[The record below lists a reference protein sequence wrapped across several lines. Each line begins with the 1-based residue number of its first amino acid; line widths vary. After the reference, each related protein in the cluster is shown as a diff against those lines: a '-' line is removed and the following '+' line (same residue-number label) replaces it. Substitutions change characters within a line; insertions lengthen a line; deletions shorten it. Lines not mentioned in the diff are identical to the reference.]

1 MYRII
6 ILAFISLIVA
16 SLAFSSEESKSEIA
30 SPKFSYSEIPV
41 GENSISERIDSFFQ
55 HRAKMGTFSGTV
67 LYSAHDTI
75 YYKNA
80 FGFANLRKKDS
91 LKADSRFQLASV
103 SKTFTAFAI
112 MLLEKEGKLSFN
124 DDVKKYFPKF
134 PYNNVTIHDLLV
146 HRSGLP
152 NYMYVADKIYRKIK
166 KSVLDN
172 YEMIDMFAKHKPA
185 KYRNPDTKYNYNNTN
200 YALLASIVE
209 KVSKMK
215 FQDFMKKNLFEPIG
229 MNNTTIYDKNDSFEN
244 KEKVVG
250 YINRSQPAENTYL
263 NGVVGDKGVY
273 STVEDMNKFSKAIFD
288 NYFFS
293 DKEME
298 VAYQLYNKELHDND
312 NYGYGWRVNMLPDSS
327 KIVYHAGWWKGFRT
341 YFIRSLKDEKTIVVL
356 SNNSA
361 TGKFK
366 SKELMDL
373 FNIKYEFNENDSFF
387 KEDSTFGGN

>member
-1 MYRII
+1 MYKIV
-6 ILAFISLIVA
+6 ILALISLIVA
-16 SLAFSSEESKSEIA
+16 SLAFSSEESKSEIT

-41 GENSISERIDSFFQ
+41 GENSISERIDAFFQ

-67 LYSAHDTI
+67 LYSSHDTI

-134 PYNNVTIHDLLV
+134 PYKDITIHELLV

-152 NYMYVADKIYRKIK
+152 NYMYVADKVYKKNK
-166 KSVLDN
+166 KSVIDN

>member
-1 MYRII
+1 MYKII
-6 ILAFISLIVA
+6 VLAFISLIVA
-16 SLAFSSEESKSEIA
+16 SLAFSSEESKSEIT
-30 SPKFSYSEIPV
+30 SPKFNYVEVPV
-41 GENSISERIDSFFQ
+41 EDNSISERIDSFFQ

-67 LYSAHDTI
+67 LYSSHDTI

-80 FGFANLRKKDS
+80 FGLANLRKNDS

-134 PYNNVTIHDLLV
+134 PYNNITIHELLV

-152 NYMYVADKIYRKIK
+152 NYMYVADKIYRKNK
-166 KSVLDN
+166 KSVIDN

-250 YINRSQPAENTYL
+250 YINRSQPAENSYL

-288 NYFFS
+288 NCFFS

-298 VAYQLYNKELHDND
+298 VAYQLYNKELHADD
-312 NYGYGWRVNMLPDSS
+312 NYGYGWRINMLPDSS

-373 FNIKYEFNENDSFF
+373 FNIKYEFSENDSLF
-387 KEDSTFGGN
+387 KEDSTFCEN